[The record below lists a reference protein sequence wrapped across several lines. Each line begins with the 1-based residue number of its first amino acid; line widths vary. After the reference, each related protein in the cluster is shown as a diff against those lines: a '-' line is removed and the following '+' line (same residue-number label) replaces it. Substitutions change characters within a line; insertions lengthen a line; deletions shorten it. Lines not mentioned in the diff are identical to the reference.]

1 MSPQQNNEAAP
12 LTETDVV
19 SASPVLTE
27 EEIAETGI
35 LCETPSG
42 RFPIQRRDVASG
54 ESADTDSM
62 IRFVVSPDG
71 ILVPDVAHK
80 LPGRGIWIRSDRP
93 GLEIAIRKN
102 IFSKAARRQV
112 KADPGLVDQVHGLL
126 RRRCLDLL
134 GLARREGLL
143 ISGYEKILSNVK
155 AKKIAWLIEATDGS
169 ADGRNRILA
178 ANRAAQGNAKICGC
192 FDNSDLSLALG
203 LENAIHIALLPGR
216 RVERWSSEMKRL
228 SGFEPLVPAAWDGPG
243 GPDG

>member
-12 LTETDVV
+12 LTETDAV
-19 SASPVLTE
+19 SASE
-27 EEIAETGI
+27 AAETGI

-42 RFPIQRRDVASG
+42 RLPVQRRDVASG
-54 ESADTDSM
+54 ESTETDAM

-71 ILVPDVAHK
+71 SLVPDVAHK
-80 LPGRGIWIRSDRP
+80 LPGRGIWVRSERSA
-93 GLEIAIRKN
+93 LEIAIRKN
-102 IFSKAARRQV
+102 IFARAAKRKVRT
-112 KADPGLVDQVHGLL
+112 DPGLVGQVHGLL

-143 ISGYEKILSNVK
+143 ISGYEKILGNVK
-155 AKKIAWLIEATDGS
+155 AKKLAWLIEATDGS

-178 ANRAAQGNAKICGC
+178 ANRAAQGHAKICGC

-203 LENAIHIALLPGR
+203 LENAIHIALLPGKR
-216 RVERWSSEMKRL
+216 NERWSSEMKRL
-228 SGFEPLVPAAWDGPG
+228 SGFEPLIPAVWEGPG

>member
-1 MSPQQNNEAAP
+1 MSPQQNNEVAA
-12 LTETDVV
+12 LTEADAV
-19 SASPVLTE
+19 SASDE
-27 EEIAETGI
+27 AETGI

-42 RFPIQRRDVASG
+42 RLPVQRRDVASG
-54 ESADTDSM
+54 ESSDTDSM
-62 IRFVVSPDG
+62 IRFVVSPEG
-71 ILVPDVAHK
+71 GLVPDVAHK
-80 LPGRGIWIRSDRP
+80 LPGRGIWIRSDRHA
-93 GLEIAIRKN
+93 LEIAIRKN
-102 IFSKAARRQV
+102 IFSRAAKRQV
-112 KADPGLVDQVHGLL
+112 KTDPGLIDQVHGLL

-143 ISGYEKILSNVK
+143 ISGYEKILGNVK
-155 AKKIAWLIEATDGS
+155 AKKLAWLIEATDGS

-203 LENAIHIALLPGR
+203 LENAIHVALLPGR

-228 SGFEPLVPAAWDGPG
+228 SGFEPIVPGAWDGPG

>member
-12 LTETDVV
+12 LTEIDAI
-19 SASPVLTE
+19 SASDE
-27 EEIAETGI
+27 AETGI

-42 RFPIQRRDVASG
+42 RLPVLRRDVTSG
-54 ESADTDSM
+54 ESADTDAM

-71 ILVPDVAHK
+71 VLVPDVAHK
-80 LPGRGIWIRSDRP
+80 LPGRGIWVRSERSA
-93 GLEIAIRKN
+93 LEIAIRKN
-102 IFSKAARRQV
+102 IFARAAKRQV
-112 KADPGLVDQVHGLL
+112 KADTGMVEQVHGLL

-155 AKKIAWLIEATDGS
+155 ARKLAWLIEASDGS

-178 ANRAAQGNAKICGC
+178 ANRAVQSNAKVCGC
-192 FDNSDLSLALG
+192 FGNADLSLALG

>member
-12 LTETDVV
+12 LTETDAT
-19 SASPVLTE
+19 SASPILTE
-27 EEIAETGI
+27 EETAETGI

-42 RFPIQRRDVASG
+42 RLPVQRRDVASG
-54 ESADTDSM
+54 ESLDTGSM

-71 ILVPDVAHK
+71 ILVPDVSHK
-80 LPGRGIWIRSDRP
+80 LPGRGIWLRSERG
-93 GLEIAIRKN
+93 GLEIALRRN
-102 IFSKAARRQV
+102 IFSKAAKRQV

-143 ISGYEKILSNVK
+143 ISGYEKILGNVK
-155 AKKIAWLIEATDGS
+155 AGKLAWLVEATDGS

-178 ANRAAQGNAKICGC
+178 ANRAAQGKAKICGC

-203 LENAIHIALLPGR
+203 LENAIHVALLPGR
-216 RVERWSSEMKRL
+216 RMERWSSEMKRL
-228 SGFEPLVPAAWDGPG
+228 SGFEPLVPVAWEGPG

>member
-1 MSPQQNNEAAP
+1 MSPQQNNEAAA
-12 LTETDVV
+12 LTETDAI
-19 SASPVLTE
+19 SASDE
-27 EEIAETGI
+27 AETGI

-42 RFPIQRRDVASG
+42 RLPVQRRDAVSG
-54 ESADTDSM
+54 ESIDTDGM

-71 ILVPDVAHK
+71 IMVPDVAHK
-80 LPGRGIWIRSDRP
+80 LPGRGIWVRADRSA
-93 GLEIAIRKN
+93 LEIAIRKN
-102 IFSKAARRQV
+102 IFARAAKRQV
-112 KADPGLVDQVHGLL
+112 KTDPALVDQVHGLL

-143 ISGYEKILSNVK
+143 ISGYEKILGNVK
-155 AKKIAWLIEATDGS
+155 AKKLAWLIEATDGS

-178 ANRAAQGNAKICGC
+178 ANRAAQGQAKICGC

-216 RVERWSSEMKRL
+216 RNERWSSEMKRL

>member
-1 MSPQQNNEAAP
+1 MSPQQNNEVAA
-12 LTETDVV
+12 LTETDAV
-19 SASPVLTE
+19 SALDE
-27 EEIAETGI
+27 AETGI

-42 RFPIQRRDVASG
+42 RLPVQRRDVASG
-54 ESADTDSM
+54 ESTDTDRM

-71 ILVPDVAHK
+71 LVVPDVAHK
-80 LPGRGIWIRSDRP
+80 LPGRGIWLRSERP
-93 GLEIAIRKN
+93 ALEIAIRKN
-102 IFSKAARRQV
+102 IFARAAKRQV
-112 KADPGLVDQVHGLL
+112 RTDPGLVEQVHGLL

-143 ISGYEKILSNVK
+143 VSGYEKILGNVK
-155 AKKIAWLIEATDGS
+155 AGKIAWLIEATNGS

-192 FDNSDLSLALG
+192 FDNQDLSLALG
-203 LENAIHIALLPGR
+203 LENAIHVALLPGR

>member
-1 MSPQQNNEAAP
+1 MSPQQNNEAAA
-12 LTETDVV
+12 LTETDAI
-19 SASPVLTE
+19 SASDE
-27 EEIAETGI
+27 AETGI

-42 RFPIQRRDVASG
+42 RLPVQRRDAVSG
-54 ESADTDSM
+54 ESIDTDGM

-71 ILVPDVAHK
+71 IVVPDVAHK
-80 LPGRGIWIRSDRP
+80 LPGRGIWVRADRSA
-93 GLEIAIRKN
+93 LETAIRKN
-102 IFSKAARRQV
+102 IFARAAKRQV
-112 KADPGLVDQVHGLL
+112 KTDPGLVDQVHGLL

-143 ISGYEKILSNVK
+143 ISGYEKILGNVK
-155 AKKIAWLIEATDGS
+155 AKKLAWLIEATDGS

-178 ANRAAQGNAKICGC
+178 ANRAAQGQAKICGC

-216 RVERWSSEMKRL
+216 RNERWSSEMKRL